1 MNQNIYILF
10 TIGIIIILDN
20 DCKRKRK
27 IIRIIK
33 NKFLKNI
40 NLKYII
46 IQSYLILNKTVNK
59 T

>member
-33 NKFLKNI
+33 NKF
-40 NLKYII
+40 
-46 IQSYLILNKTVNK
+46 
-59 T
+59 